1 MMNRCRDEKFE
12 DMLGAYQ
19 LGMLDQKDREALE
32 LHLYECEYCFNKVD
46 EFEKASLH
54 IKHSSTVKENIK
66 QITESLPDIA
76 KEKFSILNFFPRK
89 RTWPS
94 YVPASVIVVV
104 IFLFLILKPW
114 RLEFQPQQEAEAAS
128 RLAIVDFRN
137 LTDPQDTQ
145 RLGSIISNLLTTGLS
160 EVLPMKVVSNERLND
175 VLKMF
180 GKTQKDVSDRET
192 AANMAK
198 RTGAKWIL
206 YGSLINDNN
215 KLTVTTQLTEAG
227 SGEVKSGHR
236 ITAEPDDNIFALAD
250 KLAVEIKKDLAFPT
264 DSGSRANRSI
274 ADITTHSPEA
284 YRYYLEGVEY
294 FQKFYTYEAL
304 ESFKKALSY
313 DSTLAMAWYYLARLQ
328 SGKGLEKALEYA
340 KKSTL
345 LQQLYISAA
354 ANSLYGKN
362 DSAIAIYQSIIRKF
376 PDEKYA
382 YYELSI
388 KLYQINKY
396 DSTILVLDEGIKVDP
411 LFKSYYNQMAY
422 TYNAIG
428 NFDKALWAINKYI
441 EISPNE
447 ANPYDSRGALYASN
461 GMPDAAIES
470 YRRALSIKPDFFPA
484 LEFMG
489 HIFLLKGDYTRADSC
504 YRELE
509 LKGQGTNRVLGRIYR
524 ALIPSCRGQ
533 IKTTL
538 AKLDT
543 CFLLDKKEPVP
554 GVASRVYY
562 LKSFL
567 YQELDNFKLALKY
580 YDIAMITAFKANPK
594 AILPYHDLFVQ
605 MLAQNGQIDTA
616 IMVNNDI
623 RAFNAQTGGNEYYSL
638 YGLAA
643 IAFVQNDMRAAIQ
656 HLNKMLDNYEGRS
669 TFRPHYLLGRAYFA
683 LSDWPAVIKEYEA
696 QLKIYDYEHI
706 RHIIWHNSMH
716 YYLGIAYEESQM
728 HDKAVQ
734 QYQTFLDIYKNADPE
749 IPNLTDAAAR
759 LTKLKSKI

>member
-1 MMNRCRDEKFE
+1 MSNCNDKKFE
-12 DMLGAYQ
+12 NMLGAYQ
-19 LGMLDQKDREALE
+19 LGMLDPEDRDALE
-32 LHLYECEYCFNKVD
+32 LHLYECEYCFNKVH
-46 EFEKASLH
+46 EFEQASLH
-54 IKHSSTVKENIK
+54 LKHSPAVKKNIK
-66 QITESLPDIA
+66 QITESLPDIG
-76 KEKFSILNFFPRK
+76 KEKTSIFNVFLRK
-89 RTWPS
+89 RIWPS

-160 EVLPMKVVSNERLND
+160 EALPMKVVSNERLND

-206 YGSLINDNN
+206 YGSLIDDNN

-236 ITAEPDDNIFALAD
+236 ITAGPNENIFALAD

-264 DSGSRANRSI
+264 DSSSRTNRSI

-294 FQKFYTYEAL
+294 FQKFYNYEAIA
-304 ESFKKALSY
+304 SFEKSLSY

-328 SGKGLEKALEYA
+328 SGKGIEKALEYA

-345 LQQLYISAA
+345 LQQLYISAT

-362 DSAIAIYQSIIRKF
+362 DTAVAIYQNIIRKF

-388 KLYQINKY
+388 KLYQTNKY
-396 DSTILVLDEGIKVDP
+396 DSTIQVLNEGIKVDP
-411 LFKSYYNQMAY
+411 LFKSYYNQLAY

-461 GMPDAAIES
+461 GMPDEAIES

-489 HIFLLKGDYTRADSC
+489 HIYLLKGDYTRADSC
-504 YRELE
+504 YREME
-509 LKGQGTNRVLGRIYR
+509 LKGQGTTRVLGRIYR

-533 IKTTL
+533 IKATL

-543 CFLLDKKEPVP
+543 CLLLDKKEPVP

-567 YQELDNFKLALKY
+567 YQGMDNFKLAIKLY
-580 YDIAMITAFKANPK
+580 NGAATAAFQANSN
-594 AILPYHDLFVQ
+594 AFLPYHDIYVQ
-605 MLAQNGQIDTA
+605 MLAQDSQIDSA
-616 IMVNNDI
+616 LQVNKVIQAYNEQ
-623 RAFNAQTGGNEYYSL
+623 RGGNGNYHL

-643 IAFVQNDMRAAIQ
+643 IASARNDLKTAI
-656 HLNKMLDNYEGRS
+656 DNLTIMCANINEQQF
-669 TFRPHYLLGRAYFA
+669 FRFHYFLGRAYFA
-683 LSDWPAVIKEYEA
+683 LGDWPAVIKEYEA

-716 YYLGIAYEESQM
+716 YYLGIAYEKSQM
-728 HDKAVQ
+728 YDKAAQ
-734 QYQTFLDIYKNADPE
+734 QYQTFLDIYKNADPD